1 VAKKD
6 QSKQAPFPT
15 KAKIIRFIEEN
26 PGLAG
31 KNEIARAFHV
41 RGDSR
46 ALLKDL
52 LREMAEEGLL
62 EKGRRRSLKSSA
74 KLPNVTVVEI
84 TGQDVDGELL
94 AKPVKWTDKE
104 NDPPRIL
111 VAPGKQQAGALGS
124 GDRLL
129 VRLERQRDFYEA
141 KILKKL
147 EATRDRML
155 GVYRRKEARVV
166 PTDKRE
172 RHELIVETE
181 DSGGAQ
187 DGELVLVEVRGS
199 ANNRLGLK
207 RARVVE
213 RLGDLNQP
221 RSTSLIAI
229 HAHGIPTEFPR
240 AAVEE
245 AIAAKPVGLEGRT
258 DLRAVPLVTIDP
270 ADARDHDDAVWAEP
284 DPDPKNPGGWH
295 VIVAIADVAHYVRQ
309 GSALDREAYRRGNSV
324 YFPDRVV
331 PMLPHEL
338 SSDLCSLL
346 PGVDRACLAVSMWF
360 DAGGNKL
367 AHKFVRGLM
376 RSAANISYERVQA
389 AYDGH
394 PDDETGPLLEPVI
407 KPLYA
412 AYYARVKEREKRGP
426 LDLDLPERKVEL
438 DELGNVARIALRE
451 RYDAHKLIEEFMIA
465 ANVAAAEELEKHR
478 TACMYRVHEPPAEE
492 KLAAL
497 REFLETMNLKLVK
510 GQRLSTHQFNR
521 ILEKAHETAQSH
533 IVSTVVLRSQS
544 QAYYS
549 PENQGHFGLALQ
561 RYAHFTSPIRRY
573 SDLLVHRGLIRALRL
588 GQDGLRDDAAADFR
602 EIGEHIS
609 QTERRAMVAE
619 RDANDR
625 YMAQFMSDKVG
636 SQFKGRISGVSRFGL
651 FVQLDETGA
660 DGLVPISS
668 LGWEFFVHD
677 EKQHA
682 LVGRETGT
690 MFRLGDA
697 VTVRLAEAT
706 PITGGLRFELIYDAG
721 PRRFRGKP
729 PRKSGGPPRRR
740 R

>member
-1 VAKKD
+1 MVKKD
-6 QSKQAPFPT
+6 KAPAPFPT
-15 KAKIIRFIEEN
+15 KAEIIRFIEEN
-26 PGLAG
+26 PGLTG
-31 KNEIARAFHV
+31 KREIARAFHV

-46 ALLKDL
+46 AMLKDL
-52 LREMAEEGLL
+52 LRDMAQEGLL
-62 EKGRRRSLKSSA
+62 EQGHRRSLKTKTS
-74 KLPNVTVVEI
+74 LPNVTVVEI

-94 AKPVKWTDKE
+94 ARPVKWTDTE

-111 VAPGKQQAGALGS
+111 IAPGKQAAGNLGA

-129 VRLERQRDFYEA
+129 VRLERQHEGYEA
-141 KILKKL
+141 TILKKL

-155 GVYRRKEARVV
+155 GVYHRKEARVV

-181 DSGGAQ
+181 DNGGAQ
-187 DGELVLVEVRGS
+187 DGELVLVEVRGAKAS
-199 ANNRLGLK
+199 RLGLK
-207 RARVVE
+207 RGRVIE
-213 RLGDLNQP
+213 RLGDLNAP

-229 HAHGIPTEFPR
+229 HAHGIPTEFPK
-240 AAVEE
+240 AAVDE
-245 AIAAKPVGLEGRT
+245 ANAAQPVGLDGRT

-270 ADARDHDDAVWAEP
+270 VDARDHDDAVWAEP
-284 DPDPKNPGGWH
+284 DPDPRNAGGWH
-295 VIVAIADVAHYVRQ
+295 IIVAIADVAHYVTQ
-309 GSALDREAYRRGNSV
+309 GSELDREAYRRGNSV

-360 DAGGNKL
+360 DPDGNKL
-367 AHKFVRGLM
+367 AHKFMRGIM
-376 RSAANISYERVQA
+376 RSAGNISYERVQA

-412 AYYARVKEREKRGP
+412 AYFARLKERRIREP

-438 DELGNVARIALRE
+438 DEEGNVRRIALRE

-497 REFLETMNLKLVK
+497 REFLETMNLKLPK
-510 GQRLSTHQFNR
+510 GQRLGPHHFNR
-521 ILEKAHETAQSH
+521 VLQKAHESAQSH

-602 EIGEHIS
+602 DIGEHIS
-609 QTERRAMVAE
+609 MTERRAMVAE

-636 SQFKGRISGVSRFGL
+636 SHFKGRISGVSRFGL
-651 FVQLDETGA
+651 FIALDDTGA
-660 DGLVPISS
+660 EGLAPIST
-668 LGWEFFVHD
+668 LGREFFTHD
-677 EKQHA
+677 EKAHA

-690 MFRLGDA
+690 IFRLGDP
-697 VTVRLAEAT
+697 VEVRLAEAA
-706 PITGGLRFELIYDAG
+706 PITGGLRFEVLYDAG

>member
-1 VAKKD
+1 MNKKD
-6 QSKQAPFPT
+6 QARPTPFPT
-15 KAKIIRFIEEN
+15 KADIIRFVEES
-26 PGLAG
+26 PGIVG
-31 KNEIARAFHV
+31 KREIARAFHV
-41 RGDSR
+41 RGDER

-52 LREMAEEGLL
+52 LRDMASEGLL
-62 EKGRRRSLKSSA
+62 EQGHRRSVKSVA
-74 KLPNVTVVEI
+74 ALPSVTVIEI

-94 AKPVKWTDKE
+94 AKPVKWTDRKS
-104 NDPPRIL
+104 DPPRII
-111 VAPGKQQAGALGS
+111 VAPGKLATGALGA

-129 VRLERQRDFYEA
+129 ARLERQHDGYEA

-155 GVYRRKEARVV
+155 GVYRAKEARVV

-172 RHELIVETE
+172 RHELIVEQE
-181 DSGGAQ
+181 DSGGAK

-199 ANNRLGLK
+199 KNNRLGLK
-207 RARVVE
+207 HARVVE
-213 RLGDLNQP
+213 RLGDLNTP

-240 AAVEE
+240 DTVDEANAAQPVEL
-245 AIAAKPVGLEGRT
+245 GDRT
-258 DLRAVPLVTIDP
+258 DLRAIPLVTIDP
-270 ADARDHDDAVWAEP
+270 VDARDHDDAVWAEP

-295 VIVAIADVAHYVRQ
+295 VIVAIADVAHYVRA

-360 DAGGNKL
+360 DANGNKL
-367 AHKFVRGLM
+367 SHKFVRGLM
-376 RSAANISYERVQA
+376 RSAGNLSYERVQA

-394 PDDETGPLLEPVI
+394 PDEESGPLLEPVI

-412 AYYARVKEREKRGP
+412 AYFARVKERTKRGP

-438 DELGNVARIALRE
+438 DELGNVKRIALRE

-465 ANVAAAEELEKHR
+465 ANVAAAEELEKRR

-497 REFLETMNLKLVK
+497 REFLDTLSLKLPK
-510 GQRLSTHQFNR
+510 GQRLTPHHFNNVLSR
-521 ILEKAHETAQSH
+521 SKDTAQSH

-544 QAYYS
+544 QAYYG
-549 PENQGHFGLALQ
+549 PENQGHFGLALE

-573 SDLLVHRGLIRALRL
+573 SDLLVHRGLIRGLRL
-588 GQDGLRDDAAADFR
+588 GQDGLRDDAAASFN
-602 EIGEHIS
+602 ETGEHIS
-609 QTERRAMVAE
+609 MTERRAMVAE

-625 YMAQFMSDKVG
+625 YMAAFMSDKVG

-651 FVQLDETGA
+651 FIALDETGA
-660 DGLVPISS
+660 EGLAPISS
-668 LGWEFFVHD
+668 LGWEFFRHD
-677 EKQHA
+677 EKAHA
-682 LVGRETGT
+682 LVGGESGT
-690 MFRLGDA
+690 IFRLGDP
-697 VTVRLAEAT
+697 VTVRLAEAA
-706 PITGGLRFELIYDAG
+706 PITGGLRFEVIYDAG
-721 PRRFRGKP
+721 TRGPRGKQGN
-729 PRKSGGPPRRR
+729 KGGRYPRRR
-740 R
+740 